1 VTTYWYFT
9 FADQEKQKVLN
20 MLLSFVANILNQRRD
35 IPQRIHELY
44 AQSNHGM
51 NQPHL
56 ENVLE
61 MFKVV
66 VDDFDDIYIIIDGL
80 DECPKTDSE
89 RARLLDIIKDIRN
102 WNIPS
107 MHIFV
112 ASRQERDILDEFN
125 TFAPADHVR
134 IPADGNQVQKDIEL
148 FIQKKLSEDKRCSR
162 WKPALKAFVQERIS
176 TRAGGM

>member
-1 VTTYWYFT
+1 
-9 FADQEKQKVLN
+9 
-20 MLLSFVANILNQRRD
+20 MLLSFVANILNERRD

-61 MFKVV
+61 MLKVV
-66 VDDFDDIYIIIDGL
+66 VQDFDDIYIIMDGL

-89 RARLLDIIKDIRN
+89 RSRLLDIIKEIRN

-107 MHIFV
+107 VHIFV
-112 ASRQERDILDEFN
+112 ASRLERDILDEFDD
-125 TFAPADHVR
+125 FASDDHIR
-134 IPADGNQVQKDIEL
+134 IPAEGNQVKEDIAL

>member
-9 FADQEKQKVLN
+9 FADREKQKVLN
-20 MLLSFVANILNQRRD
+20 MLLSFVANVLNGRRD

-44 AQSNHGM
+44 AQSNHGI

-61 MFKVV
+61 MLRVV
-66 VDDFDDIYIIIDGL
+66 VQGFDDVYIIMDGL
-80 DECPKTDSE
+80 DECSKTDSE
-89 RARLLDIIKDIRN
+89 RARLLGIIKEIRG

-112 ASRQERDILDEFN
+112 ASRLERDILDEFDD
-125 TFAPADHVR
+125 FASDHIR
-134 IPADGNQVQKDIEL
+134 IQAEGNQVKKDIEL

-162 WKPALKAFVQERIS
+162 WKPELKAFVQERIS
-176 TRAGGM
+176 ARAGGM